1 MPMWS
6 ASSSWQRRPC
16 GPSATLT
23 DSRPSL
29 GMPLSCQKLRP
40 EHSDAACG
48 DSVIVSEAA
57 CGACDSDARACVQH
71 HPSPQPVRP
80 GCGVSGTCCTQEAGT
95 RELLRTVHKGPSL
108 REVHVNAARR
118 PPPGS
123 SGPPGPP
130 QARQAPRASRAHP
143 DPAEQATWVGPR
155 RRQVASSRWRG
166 EWRAV
171 LVEFSIHNRCIVI
184 RGKLRVSARTR
195 TFTFFR
201 IPFMIQLLELQSPPR
216 GPLVAHRWLL
226 TPLDLQLD

>member
-1 MPMWS
+1 MPRWS

-23 DSRPSL
+23 DSRPSR

-57 CGACDSDARACVQH
+57 CGACDSDARTYVQY
-71 HPSPQPVRP
+71 PPPTPPRP
-80 GCGVSGTCCTQEAGT
+80 PRLRRLRYMLHAGGWYAGALT
-95 RELLRTVHKGPSL
+95 HGARRSL
-108 REVHVNAARR
+108 VTDVHVNAARR

-155 RRQVASSRWRG
+155 RRQVAFLAARRVARRVGGSS
-166 EWRAV
+166 AH
-171 LVEFSIHNRCIVI
+171 LFSGQQHIVSMMSLEVGRMLTTDSVAFYPRCLQP
-184 RGKLRVSARTR
+184 GSSCKLSV
-195 TFTFFR
+195 
-201 IPFMIQLLELQSPPR
+201 
-216 GPLVAHRWLL
+216 
-226 TPLDLQLD
+226 